1 MFSTLKKY
9 QSISRTQ
16 YEDQI
21 KNCHGHHD
29 DIIFRVPW
37 QNKNTYHAKKKKR
50 EREKKGREKGFSK
63 AVLSINIFEKLS
75 FFNQIINKR

>member
-9 QSISRTQ
+9 WSISITQ

-29 DIIFRVPW
+29 DIIFRVLW
-37 QNKNTYHAKKKKR
+37 QNKNTYHEKKR
-50 EREKKGREKGFSK
+50 EREKKRREKGLSK
-63 AVLSINIFEKLS
+63 AVLSINIFEKLN
-75 FFNQIINKR
+75 FFNWILNKR

>member
-1 MFSTLKKY
+1 MFSTLKEY
-9 QSISRTQ
+9 WSISRIQ

-29 DIIFRVPW
+29 HITFRVLW

-50 EREKKGREKGFSK
+50 KRKEEKK
-63 AVLSINIFEKLS
+63 VLVK
-75 FFNQIINKR
+75 QY